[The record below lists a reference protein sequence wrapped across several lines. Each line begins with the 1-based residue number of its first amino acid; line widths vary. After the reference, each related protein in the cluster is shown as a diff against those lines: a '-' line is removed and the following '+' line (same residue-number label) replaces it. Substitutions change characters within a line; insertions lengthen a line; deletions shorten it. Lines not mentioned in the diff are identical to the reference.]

1 MSAPEAAADGWIL
14 ALRRCMTWALSPHDI
29 KIETIESIGR
39 YDSHHLKIHHF
50 ISYPELNISSARL
63 ESFYQLELVGVGSK
77 FEEL

>member
-1 MSAPEAAADGWIL
+1 MDSCPSPLYDLGS
-14 ALRRCMTWALSPHDI
+14 LSLDI

-63 ESFYQLELVGVGSK
+63 ESFYQLELVGVESK